1 MWNILKEENK
11 KKYETLITNFA
22 SLSEAF
28 SQKLSDESNSIIED
42 TVAPIVNSKFQ
53 ETVFQKSFDAVGE
66 DIANTSYDA
75 SLKIDDTHKYLV
87 GIKSFGLYSGDQKIA
102 QFKSNSVSDKWENI
116 LKEIKENADHSSCKE
131 EADALNENLYKKLAI
146 KISTLRNTRIASSKE
161 QIKGFN
167 ANDDLNV
174 EAVYHVLM
182 PSKKGKKPQIFVGEI
197 DYLPVNISKIEISG
211 STKKSNPTN
220 FKFTDGEHNYK
231 YTSADSQL
239 YMDFNN
245 RNIIVDSWDVNYVKD
260 PFYLFENLHKQL
272 EEVEIESK
280 KDEILDSISWMIAN
294 KNGEIEE
301 SSGFNGFDGASK
313 LPTKNNTREKRIEK
327 LYSNFKDDISKESL
341 EYIISHLNDIL
352 LQKWKTD
359 EDRRTMKSIRKD
371 LINYVEKINNQTLI
385 KEVKSMVCRPLNEM
399 YIPIPGS
406 RAFHNENPH
415 FFGNNIGLFKEDF
428 KTLLLDKNERK
439 FKLEFLASGDVI
451 TAYINQENGKAI
463 QSYSNQGILGEW
475 ILRRVFQLKP
485 RELLTG
491 ERLDEIGINAI
502 RLKKFKDKNRG
513 IGLEFIWI
521 DQNNPPSDA
530 IGWVSK

>member
-260 PFYLFENLHKQL
+260 PFYLFENLHRKI
-272 EEVEIESK
+272 EKDEINFK
-280 KDEILDSISWMIAN
+280 KDEIEDSVSWMIAN
-294 KNGEIEE
+294 KNGKVEE

-313 LPTKNNTREKRIEK
+313 LKRKDNYREDRIESFYQKYEENIQENSLNYIISQLEKILLFYWKTNKEKRIMKNTRKE
-327 LYSNFKDDISKESL
+327 LMDYVENLNNPMLIKDVESL
-341 EYIISHLNDIL
+341 VY
-352 LQKWKTD
+352 
-359 EDRRTMKSIRKD
+359 
-371 LINYVEKINNQTLI
+371 
-385 KEVKSMVCRPLNEM
+385 RPVSEM
-399 YIPIPGS
+399 YIPIPDS
-406 RAFHNENPH
+406 RTFHNKNPH
-415 FFGNNIGLFKEDF
+415 FFGNSIGLFQEGSNK
-428 KTLLLDKNERK
+428 LLLKNSERK
-439 FKLEFLASGDVI
+439 FKLEFLASGDI
-451 TAYINQENGKAI
+451 IEAYINQDNGKGI
-463 QSYSNQGILGEW
+463 QSFSNQGILGEW